1 MKKRTIALICC
12 IALAVFALAACG
24 GSDSKYA
31 GTWKATKAA
40 ASGIEVSIDAIGEI
54 TLTLENGGDGTFSY
68 NGQSESISWEE
79 SSSGITL
86 KAEGQTIECPI
97 EDNTMTLEYSGA
109 TITLEKQ

>member
-1 MKKRTIALICC
+1 MKKKTIALICC
-12 IALAVFALAACG
+12 VMVALFALAACG

-54 TLTLENGGDGTFSY
+54 TLTLENGGDGKFAY
-68 NGQSESISWEE
+68 NDQEESISWEE

-86 KAEGQTIECPI
+86 NAEGQSIECPI
-97 EDNTMTLEYSGA
+97 EDNVMTLEYAGA

>member
-1 MKKRTIALICC
+1 MKKKTIALIGCVMV
-12 IALAVFALAACG
+12 ALFALAACG

-54 TLTLENGGDGTFSY
+54 TLTLENGGGGKFAY
-68 NGQSESISWEE
+68 NDQEESISWEE
-79 SSSGITL
+79 NSSGITL
-86 KAEGQTIECPI
+86 NAEGQAIECPVT
-97 EDNTMTLEYSGA
+97 DNVMTLEYAGA

>member
-1 MKKRTIALICC
+1 MKKKTFALICC
-12 IALAVFALAACG
+12 VMVALFALAACG

-54 TLTLENGGDGTFSY
+54 TVTLDNGGKGTFSY
-68 NGQSESISWEE
+68 NDQSEDLSWEE
-79 SSSGITL
+79 SSNGVTI
-86 KAEGQTIECPI
+86 KAEGQTIECPV
-97 EDNTMTLEYSGA
+97 EDNVMTLEYSGA